1 MGASEFD
8 QAAARR
14 HLEVAQAG
22 LRRLDTSTST
32 AGGDPASSGVHLAV
46 KAAMNELD
54 GAVRLLSVPGGIARV
69 GCRFCGRMIMPAALL
84 CGFCW
89 RAASPTTSG

>member
-1 MGASEFD
+1 MGASESD

-22 LRRLDTSTST
+22 LRRLDAGAST
-32 AGGDPASSGVHLAV
+32 AGGEPAPNLVRVAI

-54 GAVRLLSVPGGIARV
+54 GAVTLLSAPDGIARV
-69 GCRFCGRMIMPAALL
+69 SCRFCGRMVMPAATL

-89 RAASPTTSG
+89 CDLSPKTSG